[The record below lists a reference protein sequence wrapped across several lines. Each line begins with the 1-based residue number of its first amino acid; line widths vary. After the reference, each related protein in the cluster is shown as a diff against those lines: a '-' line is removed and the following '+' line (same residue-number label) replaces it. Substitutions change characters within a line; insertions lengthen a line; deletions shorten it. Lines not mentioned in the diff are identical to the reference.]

1 MSDLARGSEP
11 PAWIEELAAMYRQLH
26 RISGEQKALIEDMLD
41 AETFA
46 DRFGE
51 LVLEWNNVQS
61 AVMQLEDRLRREV
74 GMETFNKSFESE
86 ILPIARQIHAT
97 MVQAEERIKQGIART
112 GVSIHNLQHYRNARH
127 AYAEYED
134 HQAIFFDEKK

>member
-1 MSDLARGSEP
+1 
-11 PAWIEELAAMYRQLH
+11 MYRRLH
-26 RISGEQKALIEDMLD
+26 RISEEQKTLIETMTESEMF
-41 AETFA
+41 AE
-46 DRFGE
+46 RFRA
-51 LVLEWNNVQS
+51 LVLEWDSVQS
-61 AVMQLEDRLRREV
+61 AVMQQEDRLRREV
-74 GMETFNKSFESE
+74 GTAAFNKGFETE
-86 ILPIARQIHAT
+86 ILPLVRQIHTT